1 MVHFEAIDL
10 KGENLL
16 YSSGNNTAVIEGPVP
31 AGCVLLVVV
40 VYSLTHQLTGYSC

>member
-10 KGENLL
+10 KGEDLL

-31 AGCVLLVVV
+31 AGCVLVMV